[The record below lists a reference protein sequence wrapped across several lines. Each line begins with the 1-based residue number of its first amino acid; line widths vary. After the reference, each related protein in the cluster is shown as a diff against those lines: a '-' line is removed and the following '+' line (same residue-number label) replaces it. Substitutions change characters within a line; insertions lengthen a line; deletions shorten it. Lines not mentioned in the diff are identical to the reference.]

1 MLDRVE
7 SMCGEMLEFLRELV
21 AIPTV
26 NPPGDNYA
34 ACADW
39 LGNLWTNSAMTSSM
53 LPPRAAPNTRPGIRA

>member
-1 MLDRVE
+1 MDAIAR
-7 SMCGEMLEFLRELV
+7 EMTEFLREFV

-39 LGNLWTNSAMTSSM
+39 TVETAARTTEEVASAIYAF
-53 LPPRAAPNTRPGIRA
+53 LRPG